1 MNPSHSPSNPVHRD
15 THEVHDLVDAR
26 VPVSTSANEPVQL
39 TASGVATSGV
49 GTLAPQNEAAPL
61 DEAALAALA
70 TRIRAWGRE
79 LGFGAIGISDTDLS
93 HAEAGLAAWLEA
105 GCHGEMDYMAKHGM
119 KRARPAE
126 LVAGTRRVITARMA
140 YLPAATL
147 AGAAL
152 SNAPGKKAESASQAE
167 IQPQAHG
174 GAATDA
180 RETGAH
186 EDWRRREHARLA
198 DPQAAVVSIYARG
211 RDYHKVMRARLQQL
225 AERIEA
231 EIGAFGFRVFTDS
244 APVLE
249 VELAQKAGI
258 GWRGKHTLLLQRDAG
273 SLFFLGEIYVDVPL
287 PTDAEDPASHAP
299 EQPGAH
305 CGSCTR
311 CIDACPT
318 GAITGP
324 YRVDARRCISY
335 LTIELKGSIPLELR
349 ELIGN
354 RVYGCDDCQL
364 VCPWNKFAQ
373 AAPVADFDVRHGL
386 DRASLVELF
395 GWSAAQFDER
405 MQGSAIRRIGYE
417 CWSRNIAVA
426 MGNALRA
433 TREGADARS
442 ALHDGHDA
450 HDAREGRAAIVAAL
464 HARAHDESALV
475 REHVQWALEAA

>member
-1 MNPSHSPSNPVHRD
+1 MNPTHSPSNSAP
-15 THEVHDLVDAR
+15 DAR
-26 VPVSTSANEPVQL
+26 ASSEALDPTSAQAGARAHARAN
-39 TASGVATSGV
+39 
-49 GTLAPQNEAAPL
+49 APQDSSAPDVEQATLL

-70 TRIRAWGRE
+70 ARIRTWGRE

-140 YLPAATL
+140 YLPVDTL
-147 AGAAL
+147 APNAA
-152 SNAPGKKAESASQAE
+152 GKTLESASQGGSDRSGSA
-167 IQPQAHG
+167 
-174 GAATDA
+174 GAAVGNEVGTNV
-180 RETGAH
+180 AH
-186 EDWRRREHARLA
+186 QGVHADWRLREHARLA
-198 DPQAAVVSIYARG
+198 DPHAAVVSIYARG
-211 RDYHKVMRARLQQL
+211 RDYHKVLRARLQQL

-231 EIGAFGFRVFTDS
+231 EIGQFGFRVFTDS

-249 VELAQKAGI
+249 VELAQKAGV

-287 PTDAEDPASHAP
+287 PIDADDPASTAP
-299 EQPGAH
+299 ETPGAH

-364 VCPWNKFAQ
+364 VCPWNKFAK

-386 DRASLVELF
+386 DRASLVDLF

-417 CWSRNIAVA
+417 SWSRNIAVA

-433 TREGADARS
+433 TREGADSTR
-442 ALHDGHDA
+442 DA
-450 HDAREGRAAIVAAL
+450 ARAAIVKAL
-464 HARAHDESALV
+464 REREHDESAVV
-475 REHVQWALEAA
+475 REHVLWALEAA

>member
-1 MNPSHSPSNPVHRD
+1 MNRSSESPVPPMSNAP
-15 THEVHDLVDAR
+15 
-26 VPVSTSANEPVQL
+26 TSCDETRAGRQF
-39 TASGVATSGV
+39 
-49 GTLAPQNEAAPL
+49 
-61 DEAALAALA
+61 DEAALHALA
-70 TRIRAWGRE
+70 QNIKTWGRE

-93 HAEAGLAAWLEA
+93 AAEAPLAAWLEA

-126 LVAGTRRVITARMA
+126 LVAGTLRVITARIA
-140 YLPAATL
+140 YLPAR
-147 AGAAL
+147 AL
-152 SNAPGKKAESASQAE
+152 NGKPDESE
-167 IQPQAHG
+167 PQEG
-174 GAATDA
+174 PLSD
-180 RETGAH
+180 
-186 EDWRRREHARLA
+186 DWRAVEHARLA
-198 DPQAAVVSIYARG
+198 DPSAAVVSIYARG
-211 RDYHKVMRARLQQL
+211 RDYHKVMRNRLQHLSEKIQ
-225 AERIEA
+225 A
-231 EIGAFGFRVFTDS
+231 EIGAFGYRVFTDS

-287 PTDAEDPASHAP
+287 PTDAETSPEVAP
-299 EQPGAH
+299 ETPGSH

-311 CIDACPT
+311 CIGACPT
-318 GAITGP
+318 GAIVGP
-324 YRVDARRCISY
+324 YKVDARLCISY
-335 LTIELKGSIPLELR
+335 LTIELKGSIPVDMR
-349 ELIGN
+349 PLIGN

-395 GWSAAQFDER
+395 GWSADEFDTR

-417 CWSRNIAVA
+417 SWLRNLAVG

-433 TREGADARS
+433 SRGTLSADAR
-442 ALHDGHDA
+442 D
-450 HDAREGRAAIVAAL
+450 AIVEAL
-464 HARAHDESALV
+464 ERRADDPSEVV